1 MTKALTVGRPKKSQE
16 RLSKQLILQTALPIV
31 QKQGA
36 DALSF
41 RVLADK
47 LKVTPMAV
55 TYHSGSKRKLLAELV
70 GLAFEKTLQGIVEE
84 GASAKARSILSAY
97 YRRALPNA
105 NLLRAVL
112 KDATLISKDLV
123 EITENLRTCTQ
134 ELDGGDE
141 NDVLLHL
148 LIDYTHGFVLS
159 ASSGQNN
166 PLTIDDFLRGIDWVL
181 ARAMAQNETGG
192 VLRN

>member
-1 MTKALTVGRPKKSQE
+1 MTNTPTVGRPKKSKE

-36 DALSF
+36 GTLSF

-55 TYHSGSKRKLLAELV
+55 TYHSGSKRKLLADLV
-70 GLAFEKTLQGIVEE
+70 ELAFANTLQGTVEE

-97 YRRALPNA
+97 YLRALPNA

-112 KDATLISKDLV
+112 EDVTLISKDLLEV
-123 EITENLRTCTQ
+123 TDRLRACTQ
-134 ELDGGDE
+134 ELDGGDK

-159 ASSGQNN
+159 ASSGEDN
-166 PLTIDDFLRGIDWVL
+166 PITIDDFLRGIDWVL
-181 ARAMAQNETGG
+181 SRARGG
-192 VLRN
+192 ARDCSK

>member
-1 MTKALTVGRPKKSQE
+1 MTNTPTVGRPKKSKE

-36 DALSF
+36 GALSF

-55 TYHSGSKRKLLAELV
+55 TYHSGSKRKLLADLV
-70 GLAFEKTLQGIVEE
+70 ELAFANTLQGTVEE

-97 YRRALPNA
+97 YLRALPNA

-112 KDATLISKDLV
+112 EDVTLISKDLL
-123 EITENLRTCTQ
+123 EITDRLRACTQ
-134 ELDGGDE
+134 ELDGGDK

-159 ASSGQNN
+159 ASSGEDN
-166 PLTIDDFLRGIDWVL
+166 PITIDDFLRGIDWVL
-181 ARAMAQNETGG
+181 ARARGG
-192 VLRN
+192 AHDCSK

>member
-1 MTKALTVGRPKKSQE
+1 MTNSPTVGRPKKSEE

-41 RVLADK
+41 RLLADK

-55 TYHSGSKRKLLAELV
+55 AYHSGSKRKLLADLIEI
-70 GLAFEKTLQGIVEE
+70 AFAKTLQGIVEE
-84 GASAKARSILSAY
+84 EASAKARSILSAY
-97 YRRALPNA
+97 YLRALPNA

-112 KDATLISKDLV
+112 DDITLISKDLMDV
-123 EITENLRTCTQ
+123 TDKLRACTR
-134 ELDGGDE
+134 ELDDGDE

-148 LIDYTHGFVLS
+148 LVDYTHGFVLS
-159 ASSGQNN
+159 AASGENS
-166 PLTIDDFLRGIDWVL
+166 PLTVDDFLRGIDWVL
-181 ARAMAQNETGG
+181 ARAAGG
-192 VLRN
+192 LHVGPK

>member
-1 MTKALTVGRPKKSQE
+1 MTKAPSVGRPKKAKE

-41 RVLADK
+41 RLLADK

-55 TYHSGSKRKLLAELV
+55 TYHSGSKRKLLADLV
-70 GLAFEKTLQGIVEE
+70 ELAFANTLQATFEE

-97 YRRALPNA
+97 YLRALPNA

-112 KDATLISKDLV
+112 EDITLISKDLLDV
-123 EITENLRTCTQ
+123 TDKLRACTREI
-134 ELDGGDE
+134 DDGDE

-159 ASSGQNN
+159 TSSGKNS

-181 ARAMAQNETGG
+181 SRTIGG
-192 VLRN
+192 AHGCSK

>member
-1 MTKALTVGRPKKSQE
+1 MTYAPTAGRPKKSEE

-41 RVLADK
+41 RVLANK
-47 LKVTPMAV
+47 LKVTPMAIA
-55 TYHSGSKRKLLAELV
+55 YHSGSKRKLLADLV
-70 GLAFEKTLQGIVEE
+70 ELAFANSLQSIVEKE
-84 GASAKARSILSAY
+84 ASATARTILEAY

-112 KDATLISKDLV
+112 EDVTLISKDLLD
-123 EITENLRTCTQ
+123 ITDKLRACTR
-134 ELDGGDE
+134 ELDGGDK

-148 LIDYTHGFVLS
+148 LVDYTHGFVLS
-159 ASSGQNN
+159 ASSGENN
-166 PLTIDDFLRGIDWVL
+166 RLTIDDFLRGIDWVL
-181 ARAMAQNETGG
+181 ARARGG
-192 VLRN
+192 GTAA